1 MNHLV
6 LPTLSEILVSE
17 GTLGDRG
24 TSGYLKAQQ
33 QWYGAIRGLNRLLE
47 GLAQEPKSPR
57 DGGTASENPT
67 RPIADIPP
75 PDTRGYVISGPS
87 PVLMTSAL
95 ASHFTTQIL
104 TCESQ
109 FGSVGSA
116 WGRERGFRLLPASEG
131 ENVVEASV
139 GPVEEALRP
148 SAFPL
153 SEDDPL
159 TREPFC
165 LVLTA
170 RFGLVMVLGVDET
183 DNPAFLFSFDPET
196 VSRAL
201 GVLRDRMVARSST
214 SPRDQHHQIAQ
225 LDAIAAQF
233 PPVEPHYRTVTEF
246 GRLLL
251 QNLPPEGD
259 RRESK
264 PKSPASETAVTPP
277 AEGLFDADGHFIP
290 AADRTIHKSQVELLQ
305 AIAHEVRTPLTTI
318 RTFTRLLLK
327 RKTFD
332 PQVARKRLEAIDREC
347 TIQIDRFNLI
357 FRAVELEMSQVRE
370 RSCPVPNSPGVQLTT
385 MSLGDV
391 FQSGLPRWQKQASQR
406 NHTLEVIL
414 PKQLPAVVSDP
425 TLLDQMLT
433 GAIENFT
440 RSLPSGSHIHVGV
453 RLAGQ
458 LLKLQLESHSQT
470 EAGSPFCGAP
480 KSPLKSIGPLLMV
493 QPETGSLSLNMNV
506 TKNLF
511 QALGG
516 KLVMRQRPQQGKVM
530 TIFLPVQVSS
540 VEGK

>member
-6 LPTLSEILVSE
+6 PTLSEILIDEGIADVS
-17 GTLGDRG
+17 GGPGGRQR
-24 TSGYLKAQQ
+24 AQQ
-33 QWYGAIRGLNRLLE
+33 QWYGAIRGLNQLLQRAE
-47 GLAQEPKSPR
+47 PLRTSRTPPETDAQ
-57 DGGTASENPT
+57 TAT
-67 RPIADIPP
+67 DIPP
-75 PDTRGYVISGPS
+75 PDTLGYVISGPS
-87 PVLMTSAL
+87 PVLMTPTL

-131 ENVVEASV
+131 ETVSASV
-139 GPVEEALRP
+139 GPIEEALRP

-153 SEDDPL
+153 SQDDPL

-170 RFGLVMVLGVDET
+170 RFSLVMVLGVDEM
-183 DNPAFLFSFDPET
+183 DHPAFLFSFDPDT
-196 VSRAL
+196 VTPAL
-201 GVLRDRMVARSST
+201 KVLRDRMVARSST
-214 SPRDQHHQIAQ
+214 SPRHQHHQIAQ

-259 RRESK
+259 RREPK
-264 PKSPASETAVTPP
+264 PKSPVSEMGVAPVP
-277 AEGLFDADGHFIP
+277 
-290 AADRTIHKSQVELLQ
+290 ADRTIHKSQVELLQ

-327 RKTFD
+327 RKNLD
-332 PQVARKRLEAIDREC
+332 PEVARKRLEAIDREC
-347 TIQIDRFNLI
+347 TSQIDRFNLI
-357 FRAVELEMSQVRE
+357 FRAVELEMSQVRQ
-370 RSCPVPNSPGVQLTT
+370 RSCEVPASPGVQLTT

-440 RSLPSGSHIHVGV
+440 RSLPGGSHIHVGV
-453 RLAGQ
+453 RLAGH
-458 LLKLQLESHSQT
+458 LLKLQLESHPQGESN
-470 EAGSPFCGAP
+470 SPFCCAT

>member
-1 MNHLV
+1 
-6 LPTLSEILVSE
+6 
-17 GTLGDRG
+17 
-24 TSGYLKAQQ
+24 
-33 QWYGAIRGLNRLLE
+33 
-47 GLAQEPKSPR
+47 
-57 DGGTASENPT
+57 
-67 RPIADIPP
+67 
-75 PDTRGYVISGPS
+75 
-87 PVLMTSAL
+87 LMTSAL
-95 ASHFTTQIL
+95 AADFATPIL
-104 TCESQ
+104 TRESQ
-109 FGSVGSA
+109 WGSA
-116 WGRERGFRLLPASEG
+116 GTPWERGFRLLPASPG
-131 ENVVEASV
+131 IDVAVSV
-139 GPVEEALRP
+139 AAPDDGFRP
-148 SAFPL
+148 AAFPL
-153 SEDDPL
+153 AEDDPL
-159 TREPFC
+159 TRERFC
-165 LVLTA
+165 LALTA
-170 RFGLVMVLGVDET
+170 EFSLAMVLGADAAGR
-183 DNPAFLFSFDPET
+183 PAFLFSFDPDT
-196 VSRAL
+196 VGRAL
-201 GVLRDRMVARSST
+201 EVLRGRMAGRSS
-214 SPRDQHHQIAQ
+214 SGSGGQIAR

-233 PPVEPHYRTVTEF
+233 PPVEPPYRTVAEF
-246 GRLLL
+246 ARLLL

-264 PKSPASETAVTPP
+264 PKSPAAETAVT
-277 AEGLFDADGHFIP
+277 AAGAGGLFDTEGHFI

-305 AIAHEVRTPLTTI
+305 AIAHEVRTPLATI

-327 RKTFD
+327 RKSFD
-332 PQVARKRLEAIDREC
+332 PEVVRKRLEAIDREC
-347 TIQIDRFNLI
+347 TMQIDRFNLI
-357 FRAVELEMSQVRE
+357 FRAVELEMSQARQ
-370 RSCPVPNSPGVQLTT
+370 RSCEVPASPGVQLTT

-458 LLKLQLESHSQT
+458 LLKLQLESHPQG
-470 EAGSPFCGAP
+470 EDNSPFCAAA

-540 VEGK
+540 VLEK

>member
-6 LPTLSEILVSE
+6 LPTLSEILIDE
-17 GTLGDRG
+17 GIAGDRVA
-24 TSGYLKAQQ
+24 SGRLRAQQ
-33 QWYGAIRGLNRLLE
+33 QWYGAIRGLNQLLE
-47 GLAQEPKSPR
+47 RADPLRTPETPSQTDSR
-57 DGGTASENPT
+57 TAT
-67 RPIADIPP
+67 DIPP
-75 PDTRGYVISGPS
+75 PETRGYVISGPS

-95 ASHFTTQIL
+95 AAHFTTQIL

-109 FGSVGSA
+109 FGTVGSA
-116 WGRERGFRLLPASEG
+116 WGRERGFRLLPASDG
-131 ENVVEASV
+131 EDGSVSVETI
-139 GPVEEALRP
+139 PEPLRP

-153 SEDDPL
+153 SENDPL

-170 RFGLVMVLGVDET
+170 RFSLVMVLGVDET

-196 VSRAL
+196 VGRAL

-214 SPRDQHHQIAQ
+214 SPRHLHHQIAQ

-259 RRESK
+259 RREPK
-264 PKSPASETAVTPP
+264 PKSPATETVATSP
-277 AEGLFDADGHFIP
+277 AEGLFDTDGHFVA

-332 PQVARKRLEAIDREC
+332 PEVARQRLEAIDREC

-370 RSCPVPNSPGVQLTT
+370 RSCQVHTSPGVQLTT

-391 FQSGLPRWQKQASQR
+391 FQSGLPRWQKQAGQR